1 MNIANNPDLG
11 RRYRLDKELGRG
23 GMGVVYRA
31 YDRLT
36 GDAVAL
42 KTVTTL
48 APTIA
53 QDSTVGT
60 DFRLRLAH
68 EFKIAASL
76 CHPYVIRVLDY
87 GFDNDLLPYFTMQLL
102 DSAQPLFE
110 PGTPIAFEHTL
121 RLLLQTLQALTYL
134 HRNHVL
140 HLDLK
145 PENVL
150 IVQQQVK
157 VVDFGIA
164 AIRGDT
170 HADENENIS
179 GTLTYIAPE
188 LLMGTPPSPPSDLY
202 AVGIMFYELL
212 TGQHPFDTTTA
223 STLVRDTL
231 YTPPDLM
238 HPDIPDYLVPILEK
252 LLHKDPEER
261 YQDAA
266 QVLMDLQEVVDVDFP
281 EETLSI
287 RESFLQSAIFVGRD
301 EILRDLNN
309 AFRDAN
315 EKKGSLWLIGGE
327 NGVGKSRLLS
337 ELHTQTLVRGALV
350 LRGQAVQTG
359 GNAYHLW
366 ADVVRRLVVMTDIT
380 EQEASILKPL
390 IADMDALLERNIPP
404 APPLEGSAAQD
415 RLADTLEKILARQSQ
430 PLVILLEDLHWA
442 DHASLFLLKHL
453 QQTVIGKNWLVVATY
468 RDDEAPD
475 LPEQFPSGFLAR
487 LMRLNTLEMS
497 QLCQAILGSAG
508 QRSDLLELL
517 RRETDGNVLFMV
529 EILRTLADEAGNLD
543 RIQEMQLP
551 ESILSGGIVAT
562 IQHRLKRIP
571 DYALYPLRL
580 AAIMGRELDLTL
592 LQTAL
597 PDLKL
602 DKWLLDCN
610 YASVLEVEGDEWH
623 FNHNRMRDILIGETP
638 PELTKELHRRTA
650 DAIIKLYGH
659 NYAHPG
665 AMALHLEQAG
675 DYENAARWYLRAG
688 KKAELAYAP
697 QEAIHCYRQ
706 TLKYLPQTN
715 EYQAQFLIVYDGL
728 GKMLRWQAQFDEAH
742 DIYATMRDLAQQLN
756 DPAELS
762 YAWTARA
769 LIGLSDVQNSQGKRD
784 ESSASALQARDI
796 AELAGDSARTE
807 LTDALGNIAWGL
819 YRKGEYAEAQAVAER
834 GLHLSQSLNLSGQ
847 IGRNLNTLSIV
858 HFMQG
863 AADKA
868 TEYMQQALNI
878 ARELGDRRDIAIKLN
893 NLGEF
898 ERLTGKYN
906 EAIPFYTQALEIFQA
921 IGYRDAELAILT
933 NLGSVNVAL
942 RQYARAEEWLERVIE
957 RTAGTEWWGLSETY
971 LSLAEAR
978 LAQGKGYDAI
988 AAGVMA
994 LREGQKSGTP
1004 IFIGRVWRTLGRIA
1018 DNVDEP
1024 IEVLDETYSVTQCY
1038 EKSYA
1043 LFEEQGDEKEQITT
1057 LELWSDWEM
1066 QQGDVELG
1074 LNLQRQMTAL
1084 QQKLNG

>member
-1 MNIANNPDLG
+1 MSVAITPDLG

-23 GMGVVYRA
+23 GMGIVYRA

-53 QDSTVGT
+53 QDSTVGA

-68 EFKIAASL
+68 EFRIAASL

-87 GFDNDLLPYFTMQLL
+87 GFDSDLLPYFTMQLL

-110 PGTPIAFEHTL
+110 PGTTVSFENTL
-121 RLLLQTLQALTYL
+121 RLLMQTLQALTYL

-164 AIRGDT
+164 AVRGETSD
-170 HADENENIS
+170 DENENIS

-188 LLMGTPPSPPSDLY
+188 LLIGTAPSPPSDLY

-231 YTPPDLM
+231 YTPPDLT

-266 QVLMDLQEVVDVDFP
+266 QVLVDLQEVIDADFP
-281 EETLSI
+281 QETLSI
-287 RESFLQSAIFVGRD
+287 RESFLQSAVFVGRD
-301 EILRDLNN
+301 DILRDLNN
-309 AFRDAN
+309 AFRDASDN
-315 EKKGSLWLIGGE
+315 KGSLWLIGGE

-350 LRGQAVQTG
+350 LRGQAIQEG

-366 ADVVRRLVVMTDIT
+366 SEVVRRLVVMTDIT
-380 EQEASILKPL
+380 DQEASILKPL
-390 IADMDALLERNIPP
+390 IPDMDVLLEKTIPP
-404 APPLEGSAAQD
+404 APFLEGSAAQD
-415 RLADTLEKILARQSQ
+415 RLADTLEKILIRQRQ

-442 DHASLFLLKHL
+442 DSASLFLLKHL
-453 QQTVIGKNWLVVATY
+453 QQNIIGTNWLLVATY
-468 RDDEAPD
+468 RDDEVPD
-475 LPEQFPSGFLAR
+475 FPEQFPGILVSR
-487 LMRLNTLEMS
+487 LTRLTTTEMML
-497 QLCQAILGSAG
+497 LCQAILGNAG
-508 QRSDLLELL
+508 QREDLLELL

-580 AAIMGRELDLTL
+580 AAVMGRELDLRL

-597 PDLKL
+597 PELKMET
-602 DKWLLDCN
+602 WLLDCN
-610 YASVLEVEGDEWH
+610 YASVLDVEGDEWH
-623 FNHNRMRDILIGETP
+623 FNHNRMRDILIAETP
-638 PELTKELHRRTA
+638 SELTIELHRRTA
-650 DAIIKLYGH
+650 DAITKLYGD
-659 NYAHPG
+659 NYAQPG

-675 DYENAARWYLRAG
+675 DFEDAARWYLRAG
-688 KKAELAYAP
+688 KKAEWAYAP

-706 TLKYLPQTN
+706 ALKYLPQTSA
-715 EYQAQFLIVYDGL
+715 YLPQFLIVYDGL
-728 GKMLRWQAQFDEAH
+728 GKMLRWQAQFDEAYE
-742 DIYATMRDLAQQLN
+742 IYSRMRDTAQQLQ
-756 DPAELS
+756 DPIELAH
-762 YAWTARA
+762 AWTARA
-769 LIGLSDVQNSQGKRD
+769 LIGLSDVQSSQGKRD
-784 ESSASALQARDI
+784 DSYATALQARDL
-796 AELAGDSARTE
+796 AESAGDSARNE
-807 LTDALGNIAWGL
+807 LTEALGNLAWGL
-819 YRKGEYAEAQAVAER
+819 YRKGEYAEAQAAAER
-834 GLHLSQSLNLSGQ
+834 GLQLSQELNLSGQ

-863 AADKA
+863 AADTA
-868 TEYMQQALNI
+868 TDYMQQALNI

-898 ERLTGKYN
+898 ERLTGHYH

-933 NLGSVNVAL
+933 NLGSVHVAL
-942 RQYARAEEWLERVIE
+942 RQYAHAEEWLERVIE

-971 LSLAEAR
+971 LSLADAR
-978 LAQGKGYDAI
+978 LAQGKSYDAVT
-988 AAGVMA
+988 AGVMA
-994 LREGQKSGTP
+994 LQEGQKSGTP
-1004 IFIGRVWRTLGRIA
+1004 LFIGRVWRTLGRIA
-1018 DNVDEP
+1018 DNIDEP
-1024 IEVLDETYSVTQCY
+1024 VEVLGESYSVTQCY
-1038 EKSYA
+1038 GKSYA
-1043 LFEEQGDEKEQITT
+1043 LFEEQADEKEQIAT

-1066 QQGDVELG
+1066 QNGDVELG
-1074 LNLQRQMTAL
+1074 INLQRQMMAL